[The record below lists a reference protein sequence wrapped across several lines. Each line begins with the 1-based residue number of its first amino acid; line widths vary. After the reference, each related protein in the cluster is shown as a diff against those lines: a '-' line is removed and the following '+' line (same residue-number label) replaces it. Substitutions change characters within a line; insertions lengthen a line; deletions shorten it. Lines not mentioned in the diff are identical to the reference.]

1 MKNFVLSIF
10 EWQLKTGFTVLMAY
24 DVFSKVRG
32 LNFGLSLHQHPY
44 FVYMSSEG
52 SGESAHMLKLRRIL
66 AAHWCDKYWN
76 LGLWYTMVQGIFIS
90 HNIYIIVCFE
100 QLASEEL

>member
-1 MKNFVLSIF
+1 MLQREHSAILSTYIKLPFVMKNFVLSIF

-66 AAHWCDKYWN
+66 AAH
-76 LGLWYTMVQGIFIS
+76 
-90 HNIYIIVCFE
+90 
-100 QLASEEL
+100 